1 MNSLLIFWLI
11 FMTQTVFYPL
21 NKNTL
26 YLLALFALL
35 QTLSM
40 PAKAAKVEGLHSAAV
55 RVSTQSVRERRSA
68 SQDALAEVF
77 IRASGK
83 ATVVQNQAIQ
93 ALLSRP
99 DRFILS
105 FGYQSLPAD
114 DEGGQQGFLLTL
126 DFDAVQINQSLRTA
140 GLPVWG
146 DNRPE
151 LLLWWA
157 VEDEQGRRLVNSD
170 NDINSVRTMQRHA
183 KRRGIPTAW
192 PLLDLQDRS
201 LVKTSDVWGFYLD
214 KMASASKR
222 YGSQAVIIG
231 RARQAATG
239 RWFGRWFVLLN
250 GQQYRLE
257 GDGSDLNAVMQ
268 EAMDFAADKIAE
280 QYAEIKT
287 TEGGGELMLKVTDV
301 NSLADYADL
310 NNYLGGLSVVGQV
323 TVKAVHQRTIWYALQ
338 LQSDVANFE
347 QVIRLDRRLKK
358 QTKVAELPV
367 DELVL
372 EYRWAGF

>member
-1 MNSLLIFWLI
+1 
-11 FMTQTVFYPL
+11 MTQTVLYPL
-21 NKNTL
+21 NKKTL
-26 YLLALFALL
+26 YLFALFALF
-35 QTLSM
+35 QMLSM
-40 PAKAAKVEGLHSAAV
+40 PAKAAKVEGLYSAAV

-126 DFDAVQINQSLRTA
+126 DFDAVQINQSLRAA
-140 GLPVWG
+140 GMPVWG

-170 NDINSVRTMQRHA
+170 NDINSVRIMQRHA

-231 RARQAATG
+231 RARKAATG
-239 RWFGRWFVLLN
+239 HWFGRWFVLLN

-287 TEGGGELMLKVTDV
+287 TEGGGELMIKVTDV
-301 NSLADYADL
+301 NSLADYASL
-310 NNYLGGLSVVGQV
+310 NNYLDGLSVVRQV

-338 LQSDVANFE
+338 LQSDVDNFE

-358 QTKVAELPV
+358 RTKVDELPV
-367 DELVL
+367 DESVL